1 MEYVDIAK
9 RWLRGVFGAD
19 PSVVDDLAA
28 EDVIISY
35 PIFQKL
41 FGQPAIRSRAAVKQ
55 FAVGFKQRWKE
66 IEVSFHETVAQGS
79 HVVLVWSFRGRN
91 VGTARDDMEPT
102 NEFHEWGG
110 MTLIRFDSDGR
121 IAVEIGEES
130 TPGPIGRLHAAGR

>member
-9 RWLRGVFGAD
+9 RWLRGVFGSD

-41 FGQPAIRSRAAVKQ
+41 FGQPAIRSREAVEE
-55 FAVGFKQRWKE
+55 FAVGFNRRWTE
-66 IEVSFHETVAQGS
+66 IEISFHESVTQGS
-79 HVVLVWSFRGRN
+79 QVVLIWSFRGRN
-91 VGTARDDMEPT
+91 VGTARDEMEPT
-102 NEFHEWGG
+102 NEIHEWGG

-130 TPGPIGRLHAAGR
+130 APGPMGRLQTAGE